1 MNMFNMSIVDVI
13 KTVYLHLRVFSEV
26 RDCTTTR
33 FCIQNDVKM
42 PNSSAHLHHF
52 MFPNASARFACSSS
66 ATSPWQHVPMRIFQR
81 HRLSCDQAVPLPR
94 HIAPFGLT
102 FSLPIPQGSNLGAG
116 PGWQQ
121 AFLS

>member
-1 MNMFNMSIVDVI
+1 MSIVDVI
-13 KTVYLHLRVFSEV
+13 KSVYLHLGVFSEV
-26 RDCTTTR
+26 RDC
-33 FCIQNDVKM
+33 
-42 PNSSAHLHHF
+42 
-52 MFPNASARFACSSS
+52 FPNASARFACSSS

-102 FSLPIPQGSNLGAG
+102 FFLPIPQGSNLGAG

-121 AFLS
+121 AFPS